1 METRPFLKRLF
12 STFLRTKQ
20 KLAQPELKTT
30 HIFPLPPPKTQERI
44 TRRVSRSR
52 RVRIPWNPP
61 VTDPR
66 FNHALRPSHIARAA
80 QKKQEVIEIEESTG
94 RVARVF
100 TEIEKLPDS
109 CLHDARILAQ
119 LGYEKID

>member
-1 METRPFLKRLF
+1 METRLFLKRLF

-30 HIFPLPPPKTQERI
+30 HIFPLPPPKTQERVA
-44 TRRVSRSR
+44 RRVPRSR

-66 FNHALRPSHIARAA
+66 FNHALRPSHITRAAARAT
-80 QKKQEVIEIEESTG
+80 V
-94 RVARVF
+94 
-100 TEIEKLPDS
+100 EKLPDS
-109 CLHDARILAQ
+109 CLPNARILAQ
-119 LGYEKID
+119 LGYEKLD